1 MLAETYSGDL
11 SLVFKFHLDV
21 SQPLITSSRIV
32 TCFHE
37 LEVDDEKKTFPDRAS
52 MRQAVY
58 DLISHVWPIC
68 ASDPLIRLPDAVVHI
83 QQDDRSETACTISHE
98 SVFCRYL
105 ASLLPVASVKDAV
118 IRKRSVI
125 KPRYASLESL
135 QFSHKLGGRGGTT
148 ITRFRDQ
155 KDGASYVYKGLSFR
169 LFLEGEA
176 NYEHERDTFHRELKA
191 IYSLPSHL
199 NLQRAPPFLVTTGPP
214 KSANQGVGEE
224 GCVLCGMLYPF
235 YEQQSLQEVI
245 NQSNESYTILSLVA
259 KAKWAFQLASAMATV
274 HSSGQYH
281 MDLKP
286 SNMLLNHE
294 NDVIV
299 IDWEQCGASPFFLA
313 PEASG
318 VWDAEVVKSLER
330 GEGQEAEPTMAY
342 RKFTGPLPDNCG
354 TWPRRDVFQLWQHE
368 CPRALEAAEIYS
380 AGKSL
385 WVIFEQRN
393 DGWVYE
399 RKHPEETAIEWTRG
413 SGGVP
418 EAWKDFV
425 SQCMSLDPNERPT
438 FEQGERFWE
447 QEWKQLEG
455 STKEI
460 RSYQCDSSSTTV
472 KLIEQ

>member
-1 MLAETYSGDL
+1 MGITTTLISGNDDETAVLAEAYSGDL
-11 SLVFKFHLDV
+11 SLVFKFDLDV

-58 DLISHVWPIC
+58 
-68 ASDPLIRLPDAVVHI
+68 
-83 QQDDRSETACTISHE
+83 
-98 SVFCRYL
+98 L

-118 IRKRSVI
+118 IRKLSVI
-125 KPRYASLESL
+125 EPRYASLESL

-155 KDGASYVYKGLSFR
+155 KDGASYVYKRLSFR

-176 NYEHERDTFHRELKA
+176 NYELERDTFHRELKA

-318 VWDAEVVKSLER
+318 VWDVEVVKSSERGEGR
-330 GEGQEAEPTMAY
+330 GEGQEAEPKMTY

-354 TWPRRDVFQLWQHE
+354 TWPRRNVFQLWQHE

-393 DGWVYE
+393 DDWVYE

-438 FEQGERFWE
+438 FEQGEKFWE

-460 RSYQCDSSSTTV
+460 RSCQCDSSSTTV
-472 KLIEQ
+472 KPIEQ